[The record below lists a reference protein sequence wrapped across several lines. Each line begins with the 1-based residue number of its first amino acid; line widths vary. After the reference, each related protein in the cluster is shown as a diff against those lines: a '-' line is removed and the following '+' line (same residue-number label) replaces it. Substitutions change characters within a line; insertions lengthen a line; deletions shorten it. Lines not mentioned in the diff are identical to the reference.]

1 MFYNLADLLF
11 PPLSLS
17 LTLIG
22 GVMWEL
28 CLKRQTPYYVGA
40 ATYEGILGE
49 DRLRFHRRT
58 VDPTFQN
65 ITLLQHMRIFF
76 KGATWAVL
84 LLIVFKKYILINL
97 HSFLQNRFKL
107 LDSSSVPTAFLSPG
121 PPGSGGARVTL
132 GVILREPDWQSASL
146 MVREPREEVVHDGG
160 ELSGDLVP
168 LLWIFFYVKEHHG
181 LQRVRLW
188 RRWLRAV
195 VVGPGEPHVTAW
207 RKDVSSRCG
216 Q

>member
-1 MFYNLADLLF
+1 M
-11 PPLSLS
+11 
-17 LTLIG
+17 
-22 GVMWEL
+22 
-28 CLKRQTPYYVGA
+28 GA
-40 ATYEGILGE
+40 ATYEGILGG
-49 DRLRFHRRT
+49 DCAWFHGKT

-65 ITLLQHMRIFF
+65 VTLLQYMSIFL

-84 LLIVFKKYILINL
+84 LLTVFKKKKNTL

-107 LDSSSVPTAFLSPG
+107 LDSSSVPATFLSPG
-121 PPGSGGARVTL
+121 PPGSSGARVTL
-132 GVILREPDWQSASL
+132 GVILREPDWHSTSL

-181 LQRVRLW
+181 LQRVRLR

-195 VVGPGEPHVTAW
+195 VAGPGEPHVTAW